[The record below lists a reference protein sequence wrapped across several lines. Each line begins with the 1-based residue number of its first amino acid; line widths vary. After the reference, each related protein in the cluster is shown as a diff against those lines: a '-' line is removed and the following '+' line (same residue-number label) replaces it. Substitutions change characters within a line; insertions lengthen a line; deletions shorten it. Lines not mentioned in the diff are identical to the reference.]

1 MGVNYKDLQYIDTV
15 DVKNKRL
22 FVRVDF
28 NVPLTKDGAISDDI
42 RIRSVLPT
50 INYALDEGASIV
62 LASHMARPKGVKDPK
77 FSLQVVAKRL
87 SRLLDKEVIFA
98 NDCTGT
104 SVDENKKHLGKEE
117 ILLLENLRF
126 NPGEEKN
133 DEAFAKV
140 LAQDIDV
147 YINDAFAVAHRNHAS
162 VSAITN
168 FVPKCAAGFL
178 MKKELNYF
186 TKATD
191 NPLRPFVAII
201 GGAKVSS
208 KLGAM
213 SNLLDKVDKIIIGGG
228 MAFTFLKALGYE
240 VGKSIVENDMLRTA
254 LDTLQKAREKGIK
267 VYLPVDCVVAD
278 RYEPKADTRIVPIQ
292 EIPHDWQ
299 GMDIGP
305 ATNLLFSQAIQ
316 GAKTIIW
323 NGPMGVFEMEGFSRG
338 TLSMVS
344 HIANSYAL
352 TIVGGGDTDVA
363 VHEAGESAN
372 ISYISTGGG
381 AFLELLE
388 GKELPALKAL
398 QACVVRDKGEA

>member
-1 MGVNYKDLQYIDTV
+1 MTINYKDLQYIDSV
-15 DVKNKRL
+15 DVRNKRL
-22 FVRVDF
+22 FIRVDF

-50 INYALDEGASIV
+50 INYALDEGASII
-62 LASHMARPKGVKDPK
+62 LASHMGRPKGVKDPK
-77 FSLQVVAKRL
+77 FSLQIVAKRL
-87 SRLLDKEVIFA
+87 SRLLDKDVIFV
-98 NDCTGT
+98 NDCTGP
-104 SVDENKKHLGKEE
+104 SVDEYKKHLGKEE
-117 ILLLENLRF
+117 VLLLENLRF

-133 DEAFAKV
+133 DDEFAKL

-147 YINDAFAVAHRNHAS
+147 YVNDAFAVAHRNHAS
-162 VSAITN
+162 VSAITSH
-168 FVPKCAAGFL
+168 VPKCAAGFL

-208 KLGAM
+208 KLAAM
-213 SNLLDKVDKIIIGGG
+213 SNLLDKIDKLIIGGG

-254 LDTLQKAREKGIK
+254 LDTLQRAREKGIK

-278 RYEPKADTRIVPIQ
+278 KYEPKADTRIVPIQ

-363 VHEAGESAN
+363 VHEAGESPN

-398 QACVVRDKGEA
+398 EKCLGKDKV

>member
-1 MGVNYKDLQYIDTV
+1 MGINYKDLKYIDSI
-15 DVKNKRL
+15 DIKNKRL

-28 NVPLTKDGAISDDI
+28 NVPVTEDGTISDDI

-62 LASHMARPKGVKDPK
+62 LASHMARPKGVKDPRY
-77 FSLQVVAKRL
+77 SLQIVAKRL
-87 SRLLDKEVIFA
+87 SRLLDKEVIFV
-98 NDCTGT
+98 NECTGAA
-104 SVDENKKHLGKEE
+104 VDEYKKHLGSEE

-126 NPGEEKN
+126 DPGEESN
-133 DEAFAKV
+133 DESFAKE
-140 LAQDIDV
+140 LAKDTDV
-147 YINDAFAVAHRNHAS
+147 YINDAFAMAHRNHAS
-162 VSAITN
+162 VSAITK
-168 FVPKCAAGFL
+168 FAPKCAAGFL

-186 TKATD
+186 TKATE

-201 GGAKVSS
+201 GGAKISS

-213 SNLLDKVDKIIIGGG
+213 SNLLDKVDKLIIGGG

-254 LDTLQKAREKGIK
+254 LDTLQRAREKGVK
-267 VYLPVDCVVAD
+267 LYLPVDCVVAD
-278 RYEPKADTRIVPIQ
+278 KYEQKADSKIVPIQ
-292 EIPHDWQ
+292 EIPHDWIA
-299 GMDIGP
+299 MDIGP
-305 ATNLLFSQAIQ
+305 ATNLVFSQAIQ

-323 NGPMGVFEMEGFSRG
+323 NGPMGVFEMESFSRG

-344 HIANSYAL
+344 HVANSYAL

-398 QACVVRDKGEA
+398 QGCLSRD

>member
-1 MGVNYKDLQYIDTV
+1 MTINYKDLKYIDSI
-15 DVKNKRL
+15 DIKKKRL
-22 FVRVDF
+22 FIRVDF
-28 NVPLTKDGAISDDI
+28 NVPLTQDGAISDDT

-50 INYALDEGASIV
+50 INYALDEGASVI
-62 LASHMARPKGVKDPK
+62 LSSHMGRPKGVRNPR
-77 FSLQVVAKRL
+77 FSLQNVAKRL
-87 SRLLDKEVIFA
+87 SRLLDKEVIFV
-98 NDCTGT
+98 NDCVGPA
-104 SVDENKKHLGKEE
+104 VDDYKKHLGKEE
-117 ILLLENLRF
+117 VMLLENLRF

-133 DEAFAKV
+133 DDEFAKL

-162 VSAITN
+162 VSAITK

-186 TKATD
+186 TKATE

-213 SNLLDKVDKIIIGGG
+213 SNLLDKVDKLIIGGG

-254 LDTLQKAREKGIK
+254 LDTLQKAKEKGVK
-267 VYLPVDCVVAD
+267 VFLPVDCVVANKF
-278 RYEPKADTRIVPIQ
+278 EPKAESKIVPIQ
-292 EIPHDWQ
+292 EIPSDWI

-305 ATNLLFSQAIQ
+305 ATNLLFSLAIQ

-323 NGPMGVFEMEGFSRG
+323 NGPMGVFEFEGFSRG

-344 HIANSYAL
+344 HVANSYAL

-363 VHEAGESAN
+363 IHEAGESAN

-388 GKELPALKAL
+388 GKELPALRAL
-398 QACVVRDKGEA
+398 QECIKSRD

>member
-1 MGVNYKDLQYIDTV
+1 MPINFHDLRYIDNINI
-15 DVKNKRL
+15 KKKRL
-22 FVRVDF
+22 FIRVDF
-28 NVPLTKDGAISDDI
+28 NVPLTEDGAISDDT

-62 LASHMARPKGVKDPK
+62 LASHMDRPKGKKTPK

-87 SRLLDKEVIFA
+87 SRLLDKEVIFLD
-98 NDCTGT
+98 DCIGEE
-104 SVDENKKHLGKEE
+104 VEKHKQHLGEEE

-126 NPGEEKN
+126 NPGEEQN
-133 DEAFAKV
+133 DDGFAKE
-140 LAQDIDV
+140 LAQDIDI

-162 VSAITN
+162 VSAITK
-168 FVPKCAAGFL
+168 FAPECAAGFL

-186 TKATD
+186 SKATE

-213 SNLLDKVDKIIIGGG
+213 SNLLDKVDKLIIGGG

-240 VGKSIVENDMLRTA
+240 IGNSIVENDILNVAYDIMK
-254 LDTLQKAREKGIK
+254 KAKDKGVK
-267 VYLPVDCVVAD
+267 LYLPVDCVVANKFD
-278 RYEPKADTRIVPIQ
+278 VTAESKIVPIQ
-292 EIPHDWQ
+292 EIPKDWI

-305 ATNLLFSQAIQ
+305 ATNLVFSQAIN

-323 NGPMGVFEMEGFSRG
+323 NGPMGVFEMENFARG
-338 TLSMVS
+338 TLLMVT
-344 HIANSYAL
+344 HVANSYAL

-363 VHEAGESAN
+363 VQRAGENAN

-398 QACVVRDKGEA
+398 ETAIKNKNN

>member
-1 MGVNYKDLQYIDTV
+1 MMNYRDLKYIDTV
-15 DVKNKRL
+15 DIKDKRL
-22 FVRVDF
+22 FIRVDF
-28 NVPLTKDGAISDDI
+28 NVPMTPDGAISDDI

-50 INYALDEGASIV
+50 INYALDEGASII
-62 LASHMARPKGVKDPK
+62 LASHMSRPKGVKDPK
-77 FSLQVVAKRL
+77 YSLQVVAKRL
-87 SRLLDKEVIFA
+87 SRLLDKEVLFA
-98 NDCTGT
+98 GECTGP
-104 SVDENKKHLGKEE
+104 SADEYKKHLRREE
-117 ILLLENLRF
+117 VLLLENLRF

-133 DEAFAKV
+133 DDEFAKV

-162 VSAITN
+162 VSAITKH
-168 FVPKCAAGFL
+168 VPQCAAGFL

-213 SNLLDKVDKIIIGGG
+213 SNLLDKVDKLIIGGG

-254 LDTLQKAREKGIK
+254 LDTLQRAREKGVK

-278 RYEPKADTRIVPIQ
+278 KYDAKAESRIVTIQ
-292 EIPHDWQ
+292 EIPHDWMA
-299 GMDIGP
+299 MDIGP
-305 ATNLLFSQAIQ
+305 STNLLFSFAIQ

-323 NGPMGVFEMEGFSRG
+323 NGPMGVFEMQSFSRG
-338 TLSMVS
+338 TMSMVS
-344 HIANSYAL
+344 HVANSYAL

-363 VHEAGESAN
+363 VHEAGESPN

-388 GKELPALKAL
+388 GKDLPALKAL
-398 QACVVRDKGEA
+398 EACLHKS